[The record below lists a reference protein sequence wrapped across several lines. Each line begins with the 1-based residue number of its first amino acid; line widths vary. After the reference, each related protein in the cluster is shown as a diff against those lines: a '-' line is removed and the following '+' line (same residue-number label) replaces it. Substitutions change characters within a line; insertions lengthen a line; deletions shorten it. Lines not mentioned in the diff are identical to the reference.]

1 MLKKILITTFCI
13 LTSAMVFADQLS
25 IRDDA
30 PKTYVVEKGDTLWDI
45 SAMYLEEPWLWPKL
59 WRWNPEINNPHLIY
73 PGDILRL
80 AFDENGQPILVKDDS
95 DSSGKPEY
103 KWSPQIRKKMKD
115 GNPITILPLEELAPL
130 LNYSNVL
137 TKDMLAD
144 AGVVLGAD
152 EKYKSHV
159 EGAILYAK
167 GDLQAGKSYAIYKK
181 GEPILDPETGEQL
194 GFYSILAGT
203 AKGLRDGDSANR
215 IPASLMLDA
224 SRREI
229 RAGDVILE
237 VNNEQLLPAFYQMRL
252 AEGKDVQA
260 LFINN
265 ANDAREFGK
274 LEIVLLNKG
283 ENANLLPGEIY
294 VINRQSPE
302 VIDTEDGPI
311 YEEDASRWYRLTK
324 DDESEDRYKMPTEN
338 IGQLMVFKV
347 QEKTSFAVVLATT
360 KPIRLSDKVTAP

>member
-1 MLKKILITTFCI
+1 M
-13 LTSAMVFADQLS
+13 ADQLS
-25 IRDDA
+25 LKDDA
-30 PKTYVVEKGDTLWDI
+30 PQTYVVKKGDTLWDI

-73 PGDILRL
+73 PGDKLRL
-80 AFDENGQPILVKDDS
+80 TFDDQGQPVLVKDNAQ
-95 DSSGKPEY
+95 SSGKPEY

-115 GNPITILPLEELAPL
+115 ANPITILPLEELAPL

-137 TKDMLAD
+137 TKDILAD
-144 AGVVLGAD
+144 AATVMGAD

-167 GDLQAGKSYAIYKK
+167 GDLQAGKSYAIYKQ
-181 GEPILDPETGEQL
+181 GEPILDPETGDHL
-194 GFYSILAGT
+194 GYYAILAGT
-203 AKGLRDGDSANR
+203 AKGLRDGNMANR
-215 IPASLMLDA
+215 IPASLMLEN

-237 VNNEQLLPAFYQMRL
+237 VNTEQLLPAFYQMRL

-260 LFINN
+260 MFIRNHNN
-265 ANDAREFGK
+265 VREFGK

-283 ENANLLPGEIY
+283 ANANIQQGEIY
-294 VINRQSPE
+294 AINRQSPD
-302 VIDTEDGPI
+302 VLDTEDGPI

-324 DDESEDRYKMPTEN
+324 GDDSEDRYEMPIEN

-347 QEKTSFAVVLATT
+347 QDKTSFAVVLAT
-360 KPIRLSDKVTAP
+360 KKSVRISDTVTAP

>member
-13 LTSAMVFADQLS
+13 LTSALVLADQLTLK
-25 IRDDA
+25 DDA
-30 PKTYVVEKGDTLWDI
+30 PKTYVVKKGDTLWDI

-73 PGDILRL
+73 PGDELRL
-80 AFDENGQPILVKDDS
+80 AFDEHGQPILVKDNS
-95 DSSGKPEY
+95 ESSGKPEY

-115 GNPITILPLEELAPL
+115 ANPITILPLEELAPL

-137 TKDMLAD
+137 TKDILDD
-144 AGVVLGAD
+144 AAVVLGAD

-181 GEPILDPETGEQL
+181 GGPIIDPETGDKL
-194 GFYSILAGT
+194 GHYAILAGT
-203 AKGLRDGDSANR
+203 ARGLRDGSLADR
-215 IPASLMLDA
+215 IPASLMLEN

-237 VNNEQLLPAFYQMRL
+237 VNEDQLLPAFYAMRN
-252 AEGKDVQA
+252 AQSNDIQA
-260 LFINN
+260 QFISNHNN
-265 ANDAREFGK
+265 VREFGK
-274 LEIVLLNKG
+274 FEIVLLNKG
-283 ENANLLPGEIY
+283 ANANIQEGEVYAID
-294 VINRQSPE
+294 RRSPE

-324 DDESEDRYKMPTEN
+324 GDDSKDRYQMPIEN
-338 IGQLMVFKV
+338 IGHLVVFKV

-360 KPIRLSDKVTAP
+360 KPVRLTDMVTAP